1 LRGGAGGGGA
11 GTDASDLTPPLPTFS
26 PQGGEGSSVDI
37 VTFGCRLNAYESE
50 VIRKRAAE
58 DGLEGAVVF
67 NTCAVTNEAVRQA
80 RQAIRKARRERP
92 DARLIVTGCAAQ
104 IDPAAFAAMP
114 EVDLVLGN
122 AEKSAPGAYAPQAE
136 PMRVRVN
143 DIMSVRET
151 AGHLIDGLKDRAR
164 AYVEVQNGCDHRC
177 TFCIIP
183 YGRGNSRSAAAGEV
197 VEQVRRL
204 TAQGY
209 REVVL
214 TGVDVTS
221 WGADLPGSPTLGQLV
236 ARILKLVPELPR
248 LRLSS
253 IDAAEID
260 PDLLRCL
267 AEEPRLMP
275 YLHLSLQAG
284 DDMILKRMKR
294 RHLRADALKLVAEV
308 RAARPDVAFGADL
321 IAGFPT
327 ETEAMF
333 ENTLRLVE
341 EAQLSFLHVFPFSP
355 RPGTPAA
362 RMPQLPRQV
371 VKDRAARLRA
381 AGEAALARHLERQV
395 GRTLSGL
402 VERPGL
408 ARAADFTEIVF
419 EGAGEPGEIVALTA
433 TGHDGHRALA
443 CAPVLEAAE

>member
-1 LRGGAGGGGA
+1 MSFELNRAETEGALSSD
-11 GTDASDLTPPLPTFS
+11 TDAD
-26 PQGGEGSSVDI
+26 GVDI

-50 VIRKRAAE
+50 VIRRRAAQ
-58 DGLEGAVVF
+58 DGLADAVVF

-92 DARLIVTGCAAQ
+92 DAKLIVTGCAAQ
-104 IDPAAFAAMP
+104 IDPAAFAGMA

-122 AEKSAPGAYAPQAE
+122 AEKSQAGAYAASPE
-136 PMRVRVN
+136 KGRVRVN

-214 TGVDVTS
+214 TGVDITS
-221 WGADLPGSPTLGQLV
+221 WGADLPGRPTLGQLV

-294 RHLRADALKLVAEV
+294 RHSRGDALKLVAEV
-308 RAARPDVAFGADL
+308 RAVRPDVAFGADL

-327 ETEAMF
+327 ETEEMF
-333 ENTLRLVE
+333 ANTLALVE
-341 EAQLSFLHVFPFSP
+341 EAQLAFLHVFPFSP

-362 RMPQLPRQV
+362 RMPQLPKTV

-381 AGEAALARHLERQV
+381 AGEVGLARHLARQA
-395 GRTLSGL
+395 GRTLSAL
-402 VERPGL
+402 VERPGV
-408 ARAADFTEIVF
+408 ARAEDFTEIAF
-419 EGAGEPGEIVALTA
+419 EGEGLPGEIRPLVM
-433 TGHDGHRALA
+433 TGHDGKRLVARASVPA
-443 CAPVLEAAE
+443 WKRA